1 MGWFSRLFGLDRNEG
16 SNVKSSPPPTAS
28 SSPPDYEYYLGVV
41 DSVVVS
47 DSLKSALRE
56 SLKRAFDDPGSL
68 YEDGGDFNLSERGL
82 TYPADA
88 GLTPKFVFVDSLLD
102 HDEMTEVDW
111 KAEEGDVRFALN
123 HVLKARDCGL
133 QLSLDERYDDA
144 DTYEALEKIDEAELR
159 PSGFALALLDHNG
172 DSYLITVVSLD
183 RQQEIE
189 AMFDR
194 LR

>member
-1 MGWFSRLFGLDRNEG
+1 MGWFSRFFGLDRNGE
-16 SNVKSSPPPTAS
+16 NKPQPSSPPTAPLT
-28 SSPPDYEYYLGVV
+28 PPDLEYYLGVV

-47 DSLKSALRE
+47 DSLMSALRE
-56 SLKRAFDDPGSL
+56 SLERAFDDPGSI

-88 GLTPKFVFVDSLLD
+88 GLTPKYVFVDSLLD
-102 HDEMTEVDW
+102 RDEMSELDW

-123 HVLKARDCGL
+123 HVLKARACGL
-133 QLSLDERYDDA
+133 QLSLDEQYDDA
-144 DTYEALEKIDEAELR
+144 DTYEVLEKIDEAELR
-159 PSGFALALLDHNG
+159 PSGWALAFLDHDG
-172 DSYLITVVSLD
+172 DSYLITVVPLD